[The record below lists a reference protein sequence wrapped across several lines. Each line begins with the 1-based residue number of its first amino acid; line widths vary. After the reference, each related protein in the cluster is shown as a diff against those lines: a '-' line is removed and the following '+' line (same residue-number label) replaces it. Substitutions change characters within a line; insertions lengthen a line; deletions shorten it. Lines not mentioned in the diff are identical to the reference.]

1 MRFGHAI
8 ATACSSFAI
17 TNIDDIF
24 VLVTFFAEASTSDTL
39 TPLKITLGQ
48 YFGFSVIIIISMAG
62 YGASFLFDPEPIGF
76 LGLLPISLGVWKVM
90 GLIFK
95 DIDAP
100 PAKLGTTTTV
110 KAILKVASV
119 TIMNGGDNIGTY
131 IPLFSQA
138 KGAEIAVYVV
148 VYYILL
154 GIWILAAWLIMRERH
169 ILYLAQ
175 RYARR
180 FVPFLYIGLGI
191 FIIVSSECYPW
202 SIKQINDDL
211 EPSHVKNPGRII
223 MAVMTTFLLLCGYG
237 FMLWM
242 RLRARSKDRTQ
253 HAVVAEQ
260 AVDEA
265 GAERRGSTQLAET
278 ETRTYCRREAGSSG
292 G

>member
-1 MRFGHAI
+1 MEFGQTL

-39 TPLKITLGQ
+39 TPLKIAIGQ
-48 YFGFSVIIIISMAG
+48 YLGFSVIIIISMAG

-76 LGLLPISLGVWKVM
+76 LGLLPVSLGVWKLM
-90 GLIFK
+90 GLVFK
-95 DIDAP
+95 DMDAP
-100 PAKLGTTTTV
+100 PAKLGAKTSL
-110 KAILKVASV
+110 KAIATVASV
-119 TIMNGGDNIGTY
+119 TLMNGGDNIGTY

-138 KGAEIAVYVV
+138 KGAEIAVYIV

-169 ILYLAQ
+169 VVYLAQ

-180 FVPFLYIGLGI
+180 FVPFLYVGLGI
-191 FIIVSSECYPW
+191 FIIISSECYPW

-211 EPSHVKNPGRII
+211 EPSRINNPGTVILG
-223 MAVMTTFLLLCGYG
+223 VMTTLLLLCGYG
-237 FMLWM
+237 FMLFM
-242 RLRARSKDRTQ
+242 RLRARTREQSPRS
-253 HAVVAEQ
+253 AVTEQ

-265 GAERRGSTQLAET
+265 EADQSESTQVPET
-278 ETRTYCRREAGSSG
+278 ETRSNCPRVVEGRG